1 MYTLYIDTHTDKI
14 CIVIYKSD
22 KVLVVNEKETHQ
34 NHSITTMPVL
44 IESLKKANIEIED
57 IDEIF
62 VVNGPGSFTGVR
74 LGVTIAKTLAYTL
87 NKPIKTISS
96 LLVKAVSFEHQEINI
111 IEREKNGVFIGTFD
125 SENHLIGEYQYLKNS
140 EYEKSTKDIE
150 DVSIDYEKVY
160 AYLKGEESTNPHAVN
175 PLYVKRI
182 EVQK

>member
-14 CIVIYKSD
+14 CIVIYKD
-22 KVLVVNEKETHQ
+22 GKALVVNEKETHQ
-34 NHSITTMPVL
+34 HSTTTMPVL
-44 IESLKKANIEIED
+44 IESLKKANIEIKD

-96 LLVKAVSFEHQEINI
+96 LLLKAVSFEHDKISI

-125 SENHLIGEYQYLKNS
+125 SENHLIGDYHYLKTS
-140 EYEKSTKDIE
+140 EYEKGMQDIE
-150 DVSIDYEKVY
+150 DVSIDYDKVY
-160 AYLKGEESTNPHAVN
+160 AYLTNQVSTNPHAVN

>member
-1 MYTLYIDTHTDKI
+1 MYTLYIDTHSDKI
-14 CIVIYKSD
+14 CLVIFKND

-34 NHSITTMPVL
+34 HSTTTMPVL
-44 IESLKKANIEIED
+44 IESLKKASIEIED
-57 IDEIF
+57 ISEIF

-96 LLVKAVSFEHQEINI
+96 LLVKAVSFEHEEINI

-125 SENHLIGEYQYLKNS
+125 ESNHLIGEYRYLKNS

-150 DVSIDYEKVY
+150 DVSIDYEKVC
-160 AYLKGEESTNPHAVN
+160 AYLKGQESINPHAVN
-175 PLYVKRI
+175 PLYVKLI